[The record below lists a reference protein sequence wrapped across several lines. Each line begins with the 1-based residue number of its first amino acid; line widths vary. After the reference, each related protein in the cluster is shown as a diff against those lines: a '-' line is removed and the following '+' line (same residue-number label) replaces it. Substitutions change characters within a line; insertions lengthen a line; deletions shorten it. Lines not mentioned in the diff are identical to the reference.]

1 MKKKKVGEYIWLI
14 VLEITVFRR
23 VFLINS
29 VVNVWIGCRVKID
42 LISFIEV
49 NIKIKCFEILK
60 ENIGEFIDDLR
71 VSRKF

>member
-1 MKKKKVGEYIWLI
+1 MKKKIVGEHIWLI
-14 VLEITVFRR
+14 VLEITVPRR
-23 VFLINS
+23 VFSINS
-29 VVNVWIGCRVKID
+29 VANVWIGCRVKID
-42 LISFIEV
+42 STSLTEV